1 MVERKQKPGVSS
13 QVFLDCCEQV
23 RELHSGC
30 SNLKEFEATS
40 LGRTGGGRGEYERFE
55 DRRRYEMSFQKI
67 GTLTRS
73 MANVSGERVNS
84 CAA

>member
-40 LGRTGGGRGEYERFE
+40 LGRTGGGRGEYER
-55 DRRRYEMSFQKI
+55 
-67 GTLTRS
+67 
-73 MANVSGERVNS
+73 
-84 CAA
+84 